1 MSLPN
6 REPMHSLCALNS
18 PSRHLFSL
26 STRQISAFLFFFKRF
41 TKNSLQKLRVPFHSL
56 SLSLGSCRS
65 VNQPFYRITVT
76 IAVSCQSGEDE
87 GLWGQSFERA
97 DSQLASFLR
106 KTNRDF
112 NFQEQKKKTKK
123 KKTHNCC
130 SCLLISY
137 LLKRLHFS

>member
-6 REPMHSLCALNS
+6 GEPMHSLCALNS

-26 STRQISAFLFFFKRF
+26 STRQISAFLFFFLFFKHF
-41 TKNSLQKLRVPFHSL
+41 TKNSLQKLSAVPFHSL
-56 SLSLGSCRS
+56 SLSLALGSCRS

-112 NFQEQKKKTKK
+112 NFQEQEEKK
-123 KKTHNCC
+123 KKKKNPQLLFMLTH
-130 SCLLISY
+130 
-137 LLKRLHFS
+137 